1 MKGIA
6 KQKVPVWYG
15 EKHKKTTWSNFSLLL
30 LIMIFLLLKTVCKHQ
45 RSIGRNICVEMI
57 VSKTS

>member
-30 LIMIFLLLKTVCKHQ
+30 LIMIFLLLKTVASTKEVLEEIFVL
-45 RSIGRNICVEMI
+45 R
-57 VSKTS
+57 